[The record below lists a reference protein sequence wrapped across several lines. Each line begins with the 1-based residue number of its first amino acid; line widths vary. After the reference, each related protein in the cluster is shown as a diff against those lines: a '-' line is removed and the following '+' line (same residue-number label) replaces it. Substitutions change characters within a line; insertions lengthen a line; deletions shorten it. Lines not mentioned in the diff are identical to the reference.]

1 MKNNIL
7 KDLLK
12 HSTVEKKAPKKVQE
26 NVFRSIGTL
35 NVLAALGELYFVL
48 PLMIVKQL
56 SDNVLERK

>member
-7 KDLLK
+7 KDLLNQ
-12 HSTVEKKAPKKVQE
+12 STIEKKAPEKVQD
-26 NVFRSIGTL
+26 NVFKSIGTL

-56 SDNVLERK
+56 SDKVLERK